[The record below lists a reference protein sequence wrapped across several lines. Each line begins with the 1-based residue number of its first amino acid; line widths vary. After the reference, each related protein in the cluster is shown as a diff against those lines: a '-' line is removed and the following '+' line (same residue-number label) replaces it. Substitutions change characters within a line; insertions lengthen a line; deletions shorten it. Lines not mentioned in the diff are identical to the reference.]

1 MEKRRLEG
9 RVALVFGAGAVGPG
23 WGNGKATAVQYAREG
38 AKVIAVDINE
48 AAARE
53 TAEIITSEGNV
64 AWSEGCDVTD
74 QEQIE
79 AVVARTEA
87 RTGGRID
94 ILHNNVGV
102 TGMGAFEDFDES
114 LWDRDMNVNLKSVFR
129 TCRRVLPIMVRQGS
143 GVIINISSIAA
154 IRYTGYP
161 YPAYYASKAGLNQL
175 TVGIALEFAGRGIRA
190 NSIMPGLM
198 DTPHIYKG
206 IAGQYV
212 SPDEMVQQ
220 RNALCPMGRMGTG
233 WDIAKAAAF
242 LASDDAQY
250 ITGVCLPVDGGVS
263 CRT

>member
-1 MEKRRLEG
+1 MDKRRLEG

-38 AKVIAVDINE
+38 ARVIAVDINE

-64 AWSEGCDVTD
+64 AWSEACDVTD
-74 QEQIE
+74 KEQID
-79 AVVARTEA
+79 AVVGRSEA
-87 RTGGRID
+87 RAGRID

-102 TGMGAFEDFDES
+102 TGMGALEDFEDS
-114 LWDRDMNVNLKSVFR
+114 MWDRDMNVNLKSVFR

-143 GVIINISSIAA
+143 GAIVNISSIAA

-175 TVGIALEFAGRGIRA
+175 TVGIALEYAARGIRA
-190 NSIMPGLM
+190 NVIMPGMM

-206 IAGQYV
+206 IAGQYA
-212 SPDEMVQQ
+212 SPDEMVK
-220 RNALCPMGRMGTG
+220 RRIALCPMGRMGTG

-250 ITGVCLPVDGGVS
+250 ITGVCLPVDGGIS